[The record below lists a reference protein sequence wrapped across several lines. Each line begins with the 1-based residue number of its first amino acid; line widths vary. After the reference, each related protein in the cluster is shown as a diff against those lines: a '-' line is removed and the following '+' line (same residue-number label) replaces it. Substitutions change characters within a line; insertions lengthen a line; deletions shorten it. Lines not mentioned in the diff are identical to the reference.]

1 MDSTIDET
9 LKNGISDL
17 TINQLRICGLPLK
30 RHFNITETGRHI
42 CYQNMV
48 FLKFF
53 NPNMKRYKNNL
64 FYSLMIKVIF
74 CI

>member
-30 RHFNITETGRHI
+30 RHFNITETGRHMLSKYGI
-42 CYQNMV
+42 PKIFQ
-48 FLKFF
+48 
-53 NPNMKRYKNNL
+53 
-64 FYSLMIKVIF
+64 SQHEKV
-74 CI
+74 